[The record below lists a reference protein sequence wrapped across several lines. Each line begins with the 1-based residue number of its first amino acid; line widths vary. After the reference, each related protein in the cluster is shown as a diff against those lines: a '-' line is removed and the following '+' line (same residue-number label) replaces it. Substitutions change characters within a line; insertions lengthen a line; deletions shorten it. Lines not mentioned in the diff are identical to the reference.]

1 MADNRFART
10 LFAFALPPLFLAAC
24 ATEPAS
30 PAQPTPP
37 PGDESPQPPPGGEG
51 PGEGQ
56 PGDGQPGDANWVP
69 VFADGLEG
77 WTPRIRNAAPGE
89 DPGGIFRVE
98 DGVLHVL
105 EVPASARDLGYL
117 RSEASYSHFRLR
129 FEYAWGEA
137 DFSGP
142 DEGRISGVFYLADD
156 AGGNWPRSAELD
168 IQEGVTGDL
177 WLLDGVSVDTT
188 VEDAS
193 ATPLVYSAGGEAVT
207 TPPGN
212 FVQVVRSA
220 TLQNDDGWTRVELVV
235 TPDEIVHLVEG
246 QEVVRASNPT
256 LNGAPRTE
264 GFIAFQ
270 ARNTGVRYRN
280 VELLVV
286 ED

>member
-1 MADNRFART
+1 M
-10 LFAFALPPLFLAAC
+10 
-24 ATEPAS
+24 
-30 PAQPTPP
+30 
-37 PGDESPQPPPGGEG
+37 
-51 PGEGQ
+51 
-56 PGDGQPGDANWVP
+56 
-69 VFADGLEG
+69 FADGLEG

-156 AGGNWPRSAELD
+156 VGGNWPRSAELD

-177 WLLDGVSVDTT
+177 WLLSGVSVDTT

-220 TLQNDDGWTRVELVV
+220 TLQNDEGWTQVELVV
-235 TPDEIVHLVEG
+235 TPEEIVHLVEG

-256 LNGAPRTE
+256 LEGSPRTE

-280 VELLVV
+280 VELLVL